1 MVGNSKQTSVG
12 DIANYCH
19 WLEWSVFL
27 CEVVNGTADDTLSQT
42 KASVP
47 GNEGTCR
54 KSSEGKEGNFNVLLT
69 YLFIYYFTYLLPKT
83 LAVAKIM

>member
-1 MVGNSKQTSVG
+1 VGN
-12 DIANYCH
+12 IANYCH

-27 CEVVNGTADDTLSQT
+27 CEMVNGTADDTLSQT

-47 GNEGTCR
+47 GNERTCG

-69 YLFIYYFTYLLPKT
+69 YLFIYLCVYLFIYYLT
-83 LAVAKIM
+83 TTVAKIM